1 MADIGIAGSLDPVAL
16 DQACIDMIWNSDDPG
31 RDHFVERVE
40 RQNGQL
46 IIDAAARLGLGSKE
60 YELVELD

>member
-1 MADIGIAGSLDPVAL
+1 
-16 DQACIDMIWNSDDPG
+16 MIWDSDDPG

-40 RQNGQL
+40 RQNGRL